1 MVEKMLLKNMSI
13 SYGVLHD
20 QKLLCVKQEN
30 GRLIFNFEIEVFKNN
45 YIGEWYLKY
54 KDFKY
59 CDMIVELGAE
69 DDDTYQLSTS
79 VDGHNKFQG
88 LLIDKEEFLNFIN
101 DAEVTFVDCRANES
115 SFAVNLDINFCNSQ
129 NFKMYKRYSTCSIE
143 IYTDKSVRF
152 KWYNE

>member
-13 SYGVLHD
+13 PYGVLHD

-45 YIGEWYLKY
+45 YIGERYLKY

-101 DAEVTFVDCRANES
+101 DAEVTFADCRANEY
-115 SFAVNLDINFCNSQ
+115 SFAVNLDINFCKSQ
-129 NFKMYKRYSTCSIE
+129 KFKKYKKYSMCSIE

>member
-13 SYGVLHD
+13 PYGVLYD

-30 GRLIFNFEIEVFKNN
+30 VRLVFTFDIEIFENN
-45 YIGEWYLKY
+45 YSDEIYLKY
-54 KDFKY
+54 KDFNR
-59 CDMIVELGAE
+59 CDMIVKLGSE
-69 DDDTYQLSTS
+69 DDDEYHFLTA
-79 VDGHNKFQG
+79 VDSHNKFHG
-88 LLIDKEEFLNFIN
+88 LLIDKEKFLNSVN
-101 DAEVTFVDCRANES
+101 DAKVTFVDCRANEY

-129 NFKMYKRYSTCSIE
+129 NFKKYKRYSTCSIE